1 MKTLW
6 RKKKRT
12 NLLWVAEWMRGFV
25 FLCLFCSSVF
35 ASRCSSRTKGI
46 SEVRRFFV
54 IPPQKRSGDY
64 LKKFP
69 RCEKERCFL
78 VAWAKLHYLLDLF
91 DFARLKPDSNA
102 RKLLLDTLEAW
113 GGDPIVVPR
122 EETSKKANRKREID
136 GTTAKVLSRL
146 EKLVSQ
152 SLKRIKKNRGI
163 KNQRLVYR
171 LHDLRKIL
179 RWDRNFFKTP
189 DERLEQAAFLKKL
202 ARSFSPLRVNALLR
216 LYGWCE
222 QSLYNAMIAP
232 EGSRQRS
239 VNFCLYTLGEH
250 DPRAY
255 VTQRAHRLPAPD
267 PLVLHSMNLRFLDKI
282 EMETDNRL
290 ARELVPVL
298 KKRRDIFAGV
308 LAEKTRLWSRPLKK
322 GAGAQKPLFTVDD
335 ASPRIE
341 APLVVVTDE
350 EIRAGHKV
358 LTEPSKKLLRPLM
371 TWLYN
376 HGDRHHL
383 VFRVSPSVN
392 WFHVWP
398 VVRAAVRSGFESMG
412 FQVLVRYREEL
423 SDEKEQRVAPPPLE
437 SSVLLERQRG
447 VRLGE
452 LDLSLTV
459 IAPWATKRNIEKIS
473 PVKWSNHCI
482 SKWLTVSISSDA
494 LRLTSKGGVC
504 SAQIPLSEN
513 KTGLGPF
520 SLLQDK
526 LLDFKKAHPDE
537 CGLLVAVSERTPFH
551 VLAKVL
557 SAVRKTTKGQE
568 LFQTVALRI
577 NPGRCDE
584 GKLFPSGLPKQPH
597 EEE

>member
-1 MKTLW
+1 MKTW
-6 RKKKRT
+6 SNKKQSSY
-12 NLLWVAEWMRGFV
+12 LLLDDKLMRGMF

-35 ASRCSSRTKGI
+35 AGRCSSRAKGI

-64 LKKFP
+64 LKKLP
-69 RCEKERCFL
+69 RCEKKRRL
-78 VAWAKLHYLLDLF
+78 PIVWAQLHYLLDLF
-91 DFARLKPDSNA
+91 DFARLKPHSNA

-113 GGDPIVVPR
+113 GGDPKAVPQVG
-122 EETSKKANRKREID
+122 TSRKVNKKEKID
-136 GTTAKVLSRL
+136 ETTAKALSRL
-146 EKLVSQ
+146 ERIVGHC
-152 SLKRIKKNRGI
+152 LKREKKTKGI
-163 KNQRLVYR
+163 KNQRIVQR
-171 LHDLRKIL
+171 LRDLRKIL
-179 RWDRNFFKTP
+179 LWDLDFAKTP
-189 DERLEQAAFLKKL
+189 DERLEQVAFLKKL

-222 QSLYNAMIAP
+222 QSLYNAVVAP

-255 VTQRAHRLPAPD
+255 ISQKTHWLPAPD

-298 KKRRDIFAGV
+298 KKRRDVFAGV
-308 LAEKTRLWSRPLKK
+308 LAEKTRLWSRPLRE
-322 GAGAQKPLFTVDD
+322 GAGAEKPVVTVDD

-341 APLVVVTDE
+341 APLVIVTPE

-376 HGDRHHL
+376 YGERHHL
-383 VFRVSPSVN
+383 VLRVSPSVN
-392 WFHVWP
+392 WFNVWP

-412 FQVLVRYREEL
+412 FQVLVSYGEEL
-423 SDEKEQRVAPPPLE
+423 RVAPLPLG
-437 SSVLLERQRG
+437 SSVLLERQSG

-459 IAPWATKRNIEKIS
+459 IAPWATKNNIENIS
-473 PVKWSNHCI
+473 PVQWPNDCI
-482 SKWLTVSISSDA
+482 SKWLTVSVSSNA

-504 SAQIPLSEN
+504 SARISLSETET
-513 KTGLGPF
+513 KTGLGAF
-520 SLLQDK
+520 SILQDK

-557 SAVRKTTKGQE
+557 SAVRKTTKGKK

-584 GKLFPSGLPKQPH
+584 GKLFPSGLSKQPP